1 MEREREIV
9 IRAAVPSNSDDICR
23 LNEEELGY
31 PCPREKTWEKLVRL
45 LESASDRISC
55 SPIRAGCNIIGV

>member
-9 IRAAVPSNSDDICR
+9 TRAAVPSDSDDICR
-23 LNEEELGY
+23 LSEKELGY
-31 PCPREKTWEKLVRL
+31 PYPREKLVRL
-45 LESASDRISC
+45 LESVSDRISC